1 MKTRHALFALV
12 VLLAA
17 HGSARGDFIATA
29 TLTGDGE
36 APNSP
41 GIGAG
46 IVAFDAATDSLE
58 VALAFANLSSPTQ
71 AVGTLGAAHIHLGD
85 PGVEGPPLFPFT
97 SFPTGVTYGGFST
110 VLTSADFI
118 PDPAAGIDTFAEAVN
133 AIEGGH
139 TYFNIHTVDYPG
151 GEIRGQ
157 LTSVPEPAGLL
168 LAALGLGGVLVFAGR
183 RRRLAA

>member
-1 MKTRHALFALV
+1 MKIRQALFALV

-17 HGSARGDFIATA
+17 HGSARSDFIATA
-29 TLTGDGE
+29 TLSGDGE

-46 IVAFDAATDSLE
+46 IVTFDAATDSLA

-71 AVGTLGAAHIHLGD
+71 AVGTMGAAHIHYGD
-85 PGVEGPPLFPFT
+85 PGVDGPVLFAFT
-97 SFPTGVTYGGFST
+97 DFPTGVTRGGYAT

-118 PDPAAGIDTFAEAVN
+118 PDTSAGIDTFAEAVN

-139 TYFNIHTVDYPG
+139 TYFNIHTVDYPA

-157 LTSVPEPAGLL
+157 ITSVPEPAGLA
-168 LAALGLGGVLVFAGR
+168 LAALGLVGVLVFAWR

>member
-1 MKTRHALFALV
+1 MKTRQVLFALV

-17 HGSARGDFIATA
+17 HGSARSDFIATA

-41 GIGAG
+41 GVGAG
-46 IVAFDAATDSLE
+46 TVTFDAATDSLA

-71 AVGTLGAAHIHLGD
+71 PVDTMGAAHIHFGEPD
-85 PGVEGPPLFPFT
+85 VEGPVLFPFT
-97 SFPTGVTYGGFST
+97 DFPTGVTYGGFST
-110 VLTSADFI
+110 VLTAADFM
-118 PDPAAGIDTFAEAVN
+118 PDPADGIDTFAEAVN

-157 LTSVPEPAGLL
+157 ITTVPEPATLT
-168 LAALGLGGVLVFAGR
+168 LAALGLGGVLVFAACK
-183 RRRLAA
+183 RRLAA